1 MTFRPPVTP
10 EQVDRLVREALEADA
25 RTVDVRELQ
34 ASILEQLA
42 DSRPVRL
49 PLAPLPFARRRW
61 LRWSMAAAAGLLVAA
76 LLGEQV
82 LLAPRPASA
91 YSLVSSARVALARG
105 GDRCYHVEQITV
117 PRDWR
122 PLLQAGDQTTVWT
135 RGDRFHV
142 ITRRGERQL
151 VWGQDEQE
159 RFWGVIDRERGLL
172 YQRRELPA
180 AARESLACLN
190 LDARRITEEILTD
203 FELVTE
209 PASGGTILIRATL
222 KAKPRW
228 KHHFT
233 SVLLD
238 IEPETMIIRRMDVT
252 RTVGAKDTAR
262 LSFTLV
268 DERTMSDDHYR
279 LTGNLAADAEIF
291 DRRRATERH
300 LLFMSQIAR

>member
-82 LLAPRPASA
+82 LLSPRPASA

-238 IEPETMIIRRMDVT
+238 IEPDTMIIRRMDVT